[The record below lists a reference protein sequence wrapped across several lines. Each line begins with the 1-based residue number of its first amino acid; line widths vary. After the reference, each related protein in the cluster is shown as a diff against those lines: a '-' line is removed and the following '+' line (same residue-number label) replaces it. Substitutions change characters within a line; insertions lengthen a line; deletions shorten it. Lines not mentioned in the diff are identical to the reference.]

1 MISGYNNGGV
11 PLKNAMQ
18 IVSKSLSINGF
29 IVSRLQE
36 KYDAAFYAEIPKLVA
51 DGKLKYK
58 EEVFEGLQ
66 SVGDAILA
74 VQKGTNKAKAVI
86 RVAADA

>member
-11 PLKNAMQ
+11 PIKNAIH

-29 IVSRLQE
+29 IVTGLQE
-36 KYDAAFYAEIPKLVA
+36 KYDARFYAEIPQLVA

-58 EEVFEGLQ
+58 EEVFEGLE

-74 VQKGTNKAKAVI
+74 VQKGTNKAKAVV
-86 RVAADA
+86 RVAKDA